1 LLFAIFT
8 LAGEYLLNFKTRH
21 LQMSAKVKILS
32 TLQIKQKISRL
43 AFQVYENNFS
53 EKEILVVG
61 IDGNGYKVAQ
71 QLFDKLK
78 EISPLKLKLGK
89 ITLNKEKPWD
99 GEPKVDFTEKDFV
112 NKTVV
117 LVDDVLNSGK
127 TLMYAVKLFLDKPVK
142 KINTVILV
150 DRSHTRFPVKA
161 DYVGLTLSTTLQERI
176 EADFSAKQKEA
187 VYLI

>member
-1 LLFAIFT
+1 MKKVRILDTIQIQQK
-8 LAGEYLLNFKTRH
+8 LN
-21 LQMSAKVKILS
+21 
-32 TLQIKQKISRL
+32 RL
-43 AFQVYENNFS
+43 AFEVYENNFA
-53 EKEILVVG
+53 EKELLVVG
-61 IDGNGYKVAQ
+61 IDGNGYKVAI
-71 QLFDKLK
+71 QLVAKLK
-78 EISPLKLKLGK
+78 EISGMKISLGR
-89 ITLNKEKPWD
+89 ISLNKEKPWE
-99 GEPKVDFTEKDFV
+99 GEPVVDFEEKQFV
-112 NKTVV
+112 NKTII

-176 EADFSAKQKEA
+176 EADFSKAKKEA

>member
-1 LLFAIFT
+1 
-8 LAGEYLLNFKTRH
+8 
-21 LQMSAKVKILS
+21 MSKVKILD
-32 TLQIKQKISRL
+32 TLQIRQKVSRL
-43 AFQVYENNFS
+43 AYEVYENNFS
-53 EKEILVVG
+53 EKELLVVG

-71 QLFDKLK
+71 QLGQQLQK
-78 EISPLKLKLGK
+78 IAPLKITLGK
-89 ITLNKEKPWD
+89 ITLNKDKPWE
-99 GEPKVDFTEKDFV
+99 GEPVIDFEAKNFV

-142 KINTVILV
+142 KINTVVLV

-161 DYVGLTLSTTLQERI
+161 DYVGLTLSTTLQEHI
-176 EADFSAKQKEA
+176 EADFSKKEKEA

>member
-1 LLFAIFT
+1 
-8 LAGEYLLNFKTRH
+8 
-21 LQMSAKVKILS
+21 MSGKVKILD
-32 TLQIKQKISRL
+32 TLKIKQKINRL
-43 AFQVYENNFS
+43 AYQVYENNFS
-53 EKEILVVG
+53 EKELLVVG

-71 QLFDKLK
+71 QLAEKLK
-78 EISPLKLKLGK
+78 EISPIKITLGK
-89 ITLNKEKPWD
+89 IKLNKDMPWE
-99 GEPKVDFTEKDFV
+99 GEPKIDFTEKQFI
-112 NKTVV
+112 NKTVI

-161 DYVGLTLSTTLQERI
+161 DYVGLTLSTTLQEHI
-176 EADFSAKQKEA
+176 EADFSVKNKEA